1 MKNDTRKRLKNSR
14 TGSIITLLL
23 AIALLVYMITVEGE
37 LGALPLLLMLTG
49 CVWFTIV
56 QIQIQKARKNNA

>member
-1 MKNDTRKRLKNSR
+1 MKNDIGKGLKNSR
-14 TGSIITLLL
+14 TGSIITILL

-49 CVWFTIV
+49 CIWFTV
-56 QIQIQKARKNNA
+56 TQLQIKKARRNSN